1 QFAQG
6 PTQAVNVPSDTEAS
20 NQTFTG
26 LPLAIVNGAGIT
38 SGQVTLHF
46 NPALL
51 ELTGTAAPA
60 AGIDSFTVS
69 GIDNVHGSAT
79 LAFTSATALPA
90 DALTLGTLGATVQD
104 VYATAYRAKE
114 LLHLD
119 GLTLMAAG
127 TPLAGQ
133 TMDGAHVAAFRGDA
147 SGDGK
152 FGVVDA
158 NLAS

>member
-1 QFAQG
+1 DILGNGLAGDGSNPGTAYTSSFNITASQYAAATVYLPQFAQG

-26 LPLAIVNGAGIT
+26 LPPAIVNGARIT
-38 SGQVTLHF
+38 SGQITLHF

-51 ELTGTAAPA
+51 QLTGAAAPA

-79 LAFTSATALPA
+79 IVFTSATALPA
-90 DALTLGTLGATVQD
+90 GALTLGTLGATVQD

-119 GLTLMAAG
+119 GLTL
-127 TPLAGQ
+127 
-133 TMDGAHVAAFRGDA
+133 
-147 SGDGK
+147 
-152 FGVVDA
+152 
-158 NLAS
+158 